1 MNTITS
7 YVQNSNTNF
16 VEIAEFV
23 FDYLHINGV
32 TLNIFENGDLVKKLS
47 NNDVDI
53 VAFLERPF
61 VKNFIL
67 WVKPNSLTGPI
78 FCHELW
84 HLKQYYEYRLRM
96 STDHTKITWEG
107 NKYTNETPYNE
118 RPWEQEA
125 LAMQRKLWKKYKN
138 YKNKKDKSCK

>member
-67 WVKPNSLTGPI
+67 
-78 FCHELW
+78 
-84 HLKQYYEYRLRM
+84 
-96 STDHTKITWEG
+96 
-107 NKYTNETPYNE
+107 
-118 RPWEQEA
+118 
-125 LAMQRKLWKKYKN
+125 
-138 YKNKKDKSCK
+138 